1 MNDGELIVKIHSSM
15 YHQCKAKGYVAPVD
29 VLVDT
34 GILDKK
40 QLEEWRFGRIPILE
54 LVCKVNLRKLSF
66 LMHEMRVYAQK
77 NSLKSSMTIY
87 KRWGVKKKGGQGK
100 TSVILLRFSNTGDLC
115 LSIKN
120 CSKRPSKSAAPL
132 QHHRVVMGRAR
143 GRAGSG
149 AVTAVKGKVEIFSA
163 IRMPK
168 KYYLTLTA

>member
-15 YHQCKAKGYVAPVD
+15 YHLCKAKGYVAPVD

-87 KRWGVKKKGGQGK
+87 KRWGVKKKGGQGENP
-100 TSVILLRFSNTGDLC
+100 VILLRFSKTGDPNIEKWY
-115 LSIKN
+115 STHFVD
-120 CSKRPSKSAAPL
+120 SKRI
-132 QHHRVVMGRAR
+132 
-143 GRAGSG
+143 
-149 AVTAVKGKVEIFSA
+149 VEIKADKTIIPIVDSEEGDEHRET
-163 IRMPK
+163 IC
-168 KYYLTLTA
+168 